1 MRLADLVARYRVAA
15 NDLEDPPFCTDE
27 EIRDYLNEGQA
38 EAAIRGRMLRTT
50 AEAEPAVCA
59 IDVTAGASLYP
70 LHPALYELSHQAWR
84 ATGEA
89 VRTPLAL
96 VTREWLDRN
105 VMYWRD
111 MPHDAPRY
119 LVKDSHSLQLVPA
132 PAKAGQLLLEGY
144 RTPLEQMVLDTD
156 EPAIPAL
163 HHIHLVQWALFRAFS
178 KPDAELFDPNRA
190 AQAEAEFTRYFGARP
205 DVDLR
210 SDTRMDEPQHIVAW
224 L

>member
-1 MRLADLVARYRVAA
+1 MNLAALIARYRVAA
-15 NDLEDPPFCTDE
+15 HDTGIPPFCTDE
-27 EIRDYLNEGQA
+27 EVADYLNEGQA

-50 AEAEPAVCA
+50 AEAEPDVCE
-59 IDVTAGASLYP
+59 IDVTAGESAHL

-84 ATGEA
+84 ATGES

-111 MPHDAPRY
+111 MPPDAPRY

-132 PAKAGQLLLEGY
+132 PSKAGQLLLEGY
-144 RTPLEQMVLDTD
+144 RTPLEPMADDDD

-190 AQAEAEFTRYFGARP
+190 AQSEAEFTRYFGARP

-210 SDTRMDEPQHIVAW
+210 SDTRYDEPQHIVAW
-224 L
+224 

>member
-1 MRLADLVARYRVAA
+1 MNLAALIARYRVAA
-15 NDLEDPPFCTDE
+15 HDTEIPPFCTDE
-27 EIRDYLNEGQA
+27 EVADYLNEGQA
-38 EAAIRGRMLRTT
+38 EAVIRGRVLRTT
-50 AEAEPAVCA
+50 AEAEPDVCEIGVA
-59 IDVTAGASLYP
+59 AGESVYS

-84 ATGEA
+84 ATGET

-111 MPHDAPRY
+111 MPPDAPRY

-132 PAKAGQLLLEGY
+132 PSKAGQLLLEGY
-144 RTPLEQMVLDTD
+144 RTPLEPMVLDTD

-163 HHIHLVQWALFRAFS
+163 HHVHLVQWALFRAFS
-178 KPDAELFDPNRA
+178 KPDAEFFDPNRSA
-190 AQAEAEFTRYFGARP
+190 LAEAEFSRYFGARP

-210 SDTRMDEPQHIVAW
+210 SDTREDEPQHIVAW